1 MKSRLGIKVLVTGG
15 SGQVGGELV
24 ASLLNVGGIE
34 DVYAPSSFE
43 LDLSS
48 RETVL
53 GAICSMRP
61 DWVIHVG
68 AWTQVDAC
76 EDNPQKAHLVN
87 GLGSRFVVQGAEMV
101 GARVCYLSTDYVF
114 DGNSKRPYLEWD
126 PVCPRTVY
134 GASKLAG
141 EREMRSGDLIVRTSW
156 VMGEFGHNMAKT
168 LLRLAKAGERHRFVN
183 DQIGTPTVVSDLVAS
198 LIELVTGGH
207 SGIFHVS
214 NAGETS
220 WFDVARF
227 IFEAVGEDPDRI
239 TPVSSAELIGY
250 KAPRPG
256 YSVLDNFALRGSGL
270 KALPNWRES
279 LSRLVSKLQE
289 GS

>member
-1 MKSRLGIKVLVTGG
+1 MESPLGIKVLVTGG
-15 SGQVGGELV
+15 SGQVGSELV
-24 ASLLNVGGIE
+24 PTLLNCGAIE
-34 DVYAPSSFE
+34 DVYAPSSVE
-43 LDLSS
+43 LDLTS

-53 GAICSMRP
+53 GAICAMRP
-61 DWVIHVG
+61 DWIIHVG

-76 EDNPQKAHLVN
+76 EDNPQKAYLVN
-87 GLGSRFVVQGAEMV
+87 GLGSRFIVQGAETV

-126 PVCPRTVY
+126 PVGPRTVY

-156 VMGEFGHNMAKT
+156 VMGEFGNNMAKT
-168 LLRLAKAGERHRFVN
+168 LVRLANAGERHRFVN

-198 LIELVTGGH
+198 IIELVTGGH

-239 TPVSSAELIGY
+239 TPVRSSELIGY

-256 YSVLDNFALRGSGL
+256 YSVLDNFALRGTGL
-270 KALPNWRES
+270 KSMPPWRES
-279 LSRLVSKLQE
+279 LPKLVSKLRE

>member
-1 MKSRLGIKVLVTGG
+1 M
-15 SGQVGGELV
+15 
-24 ASLLNVGGIE
+24 
-34 DVYAPSSFE
+34 
-43 LDLSS
+43 
-48 RETVL
+48 
-53 GAICSMRP
+53 
-61 DWVIHVG
+61 
-68 AWTQVDAC
+68 
-76 EDNPQKAHLVN
+76 
-87 GLGSRFVVQGAEMV
+87 
-101 GARVCYLSTDYVF
+101 
-114 DGNSKRPYLEWD
+114 
-126 PVCPRTVY
+126 
-134 GASKLAG
+134 AG

-156 VMGEFGHNMAKT
+156 VMGEFGNNMAKT
-168 LLRLAKAGERHRFVN
+168 LVRLAHAGERHRFVN

-198 LIELVTGGH
+198 IIELVTGGH

-239 TPVSSAELIGY
+239 TPVRSSELIGY

-270 KALPNWRES
+270 KSMPSWRES
-279 LSRLVSKLQE
+279 LPKLVSKLRE